1 MLKNLEFLINNGFF
15 LFFSTILALIMLGVL
30 LHSAQ
35 RRFMAHKTDSF
46 YIKILQILFNAVY
59 LPIILYF
66 TLRIVCYDNN
76 YLVNFCGNDFLGKIK
91 KVYSISSIWLSW
103 MTIARIM
110 ENVSKIFFR
119 STTSNTKNIFMIFFR
134 IVSFFA
140 YFIMIIVILNKL
152 GLTLKSIVALLG
164 GPAIIISF
172 AARNLIS
179 NYLSGIL
186 MYFNNSF
193 KVNDYIIVLG
203 TQIEGKVL
211 SIGIKKTI
219 LLTVE
224 NVYMDVPN
232 AIFLNSPIVNRN
244 KIKNG
249 VLDIDF
255 YLDVKT
261 CTYIN
266 ELISEIQSYIS
277 KNKKINQDLGYSVS
291 CDRMK
296 NHLSYVIKVKAFSI
310 HNVFNKIKQ
319 DKSEIMI
326 DILKIIKEKVEL
338 QEEQTHRNNNG

>member
-1 MLKNLEFLINNGFF
+1 MVLKKLEVLINNGFT
-15 LFFSTILALIMLGVL
+15 LFFLTILAIIMLGVL

-46 YIKILQILFNAVY
+46 FIKILQIFFNAVY

-76 YLVNFCGNDFLGKIK
+76 YLVKFCGKDIWKNVNSI
-91 KVYSISSIWLSW
+91 YSISSIWLSW

-119 STTSNTKNIFMIFFR
+119 STTSNTKNIFMVFFR

-152 GLTLKSIVALLG
+152 GLTLKGIVALLG

-211 SIGIKKTI
+211 SIGIKKTV

-232 AIFLNSPIVNRN
+232 AIFLNSPIVNRS

-249 VLDIDF
+249 VLDMDF
-255 YLDVKT
+255 YLGIET

-266 ELISEIQSYIS
+266 ELIREIQGYIF
-277 KNKKINQDLGYSVS
+277 KNKKINQDLGYSVF

-296 NHLSYVIKVKAFSI
+296 NNLSYVIKVKVFSI

-319 DKSEIMI
+319 DRSEIMI
-326 DILKIIKEKVEL
+326 DILKIIKEKVE
-338 QEEQTHRNNNG
+338 QKQKPKE

>member
-1 MLKNLEFLINNGFF
+1 
-15 LFFSTILALIMLGVL
+15 
-30 LHSAQ
+30 
-35 RRFMAHKTDSF
+35 
-46 YIKILQILFNAVY
+46 
-59 LPIILYF
+59 
-66 TLRIVCYDNN
+66 
-76 YLVNFCGNDFLGKIK
+76 
-91 KVYSISSIWLSW
+91 

-119 STTSNTKNIFMIFFR
+119 STTSNTKNIFMVFFR

-152 GLTLKSIVALLG
+152 GLTLKGIVALLG

-211 SIGIKKTI
+211 SIGIKKTV

-232 AIFLNSPIVNRN
+232 AIFLNSPIVNRS

-249 VLDIDF
+249 VLDMDF
-255 YLDVKT
+255 YLGIET

-266 ELISEIQSYIS
+266 ELIREIQGYIF
-277 KNKKINQDLGYSVS
+277 KNKKINQDLGYSVF

-296 NHLSYVIKVKAFSI
+296 NDLSYVIKVKAFSI

-319 DKSEIMI
+319 DRSEIMI
-326 DILKIIKEKVEL
+326 DILKIIKEKVE
-338 QEEQTHRNNNG
+338 QKQKPKE